1 MQSNSY
7 AAKQVM
13 DYFIVNNFMKLFPSS
28 YSNELLSN
36 DIAGK
41 PVGSLVATKKNH
53 KQVALSHINILH
65 DFFSGPSCFSS
76 NFK

>member
-7 AAKQVM
+7 VAKQVM
-13 DYFIVNNFMKLFPSS
+13 DYFIVNNFRKLFSCS

-41 PVGSLVATKKNH
+41 PVGSLVATKTIK
-53 KQVALSHINILH
+53 
-65 DFFSGPSCFSS
+65 
-76 NFK
+76 